1 MNDLKN
7 LNGKQLA
14 NLLNKLDRE
23 GKEDKAII
31 VESEM
36 DLRYESTYKIKLLK
50 EAADVK
56 GGVRPHH
63 IK

>member
-50 EAADVK
+50 EASEF
-56 GGVRPHH
+56 
-63 IK
+63 